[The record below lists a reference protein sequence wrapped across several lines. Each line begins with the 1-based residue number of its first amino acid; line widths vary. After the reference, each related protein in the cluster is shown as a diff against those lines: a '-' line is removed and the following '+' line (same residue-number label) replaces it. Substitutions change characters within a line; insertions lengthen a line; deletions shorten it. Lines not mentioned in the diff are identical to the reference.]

1 MPRVVIQPAGYA
13 IEARHDETIMGAAR
27 RLGYYWP
34 TTCGGQAICTTC
46 VCLVEEGGE
55 PRADGPQ
62 RTRRSPRGTRA
73 CRAVAAAAAGLPGAR
88 ARRRDR
94 AQARRVA
101 AARDLIITSHA
112 LPAPI
117 AFR

>member
-46 VCLVEEGGE
+46 VCLVEEGAENLAPMGRSE
-55 PRADGPQ
+55 RAALLEE
-62 RTRRSPRGTRA
+62 RGRA
-73 CRAVAAAAAGLPGAR
+73 ALSQPLRLAC
-88 ARRRDR
+88 
-94 AQARRVA
+94 QARVRGDVTV
-101 AARDLIITSHA
+101 RKLGV
-112 LPAPI
+112 LPPLAT
-117 AFR
+117 